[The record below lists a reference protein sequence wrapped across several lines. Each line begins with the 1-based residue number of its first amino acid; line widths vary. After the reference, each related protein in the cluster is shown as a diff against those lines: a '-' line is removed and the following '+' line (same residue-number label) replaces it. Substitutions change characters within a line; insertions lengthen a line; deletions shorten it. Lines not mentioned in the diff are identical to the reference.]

1 MLDLLLRGLVF
12 AAGTF
17 IIFSTVLAAIRS
29 FVLPR
34 NESVLINNLIFM
46 AIRRVFSLLASR
58 KKTYGGR
65 DRIMAMY
72 APVGLVM
79 LPIGWLLLL
88 SVGYTGIYW
97 ALGEGSWAISY
108 MLSSSSLLTL
118 GSVEASSVLI
128 SIFTYSE
135 ATFGLLLVTLLISY
149 LPTMYQAFTRR
160 ELVVARLELRCG
172 TNRTATELIIWLNR
186 SGALIDDGPQWERWE
201 EWFVEIE
208 ETHTSL
214 PILSF
219 FRSPQPGRSWVT
231 AASIILDAAAVIIT
245 SVDQKRDPQ
254 MELCFKAG
262 CVAINRIERFFQQR
276 AHAEPNNLVN
286 EEDPVEDPKRRD
298 FYQTYDQLR
307 EAQVPLKPDREEAW
321 RAYQELRARYAD
333 AVQYLA
339 KLTMSPDL
347 KAIGGNSDKGHPEK
361 NGGPRRP

>member
-1 MLDLLLRGLVF
+1 MPDLLLRVLAF

-17 IIFSTVLAAIRS
+17 LIFSTVLAAIRS

-34 NESVLINNLIFM
+34 NESVLINNWVFM
-46 AIRRVFSLLASR
+46 TIRRLFSLLAAR

-65 DRIMAMY
+65 DKVMAMY

-79 LPIGWLLLL
+79 LPIAWLILL

-97 ALGEGSWAISY
+97 ALGEGDIWISY
-108 MLSSSSLLTL
+108 LLSSSSLLTL
-118 GSVEASSVLI
+118 GSVEASTVLI
-128 SIFTYSE
+128 SVFTYSE
-135 ATFGLLLVTLLISY
+135 ATFGLLLITLLISY

-186 SGALIDDGPQWERWE
+186 TGSLLDDGPHWERWE

-231 AASIILDAAAVIIT
+231 AASIILDSAAVII
-245 SVDQKRDPQ
+245 SAVDQRRDPQ
-254 MELCFKAG
+254 IELCFKAG
-262 CVAINRIERFFQQR
+262 CVAINRIERYFQQR
-276 AHAEPNNLVN
+276 AHAEPNDLITDDN
-286 EEDPVEDPKRRD
+286 PVEDPTRRD
-298 FYQTYDQLR
+298 FFRTCEQLA
-307 EAQVPLKPDREEAW
+307 EAQVPLKADREAAW
-321 RAYQELRARYAD
+321 QEYQEMHARYAD

-339 KLTMSPDL
+339 KLTMAPDL
-347 KAIGGNSDKGHPEK
+347 KAIGGN
-361 NGGPRRP
+361 R